1 MQDYHLPGQ
10 GPKRNNYPNS
20 VALGTAKVL
29 KVAIPER
36 LAHQAPVPEIG
47 LHQQNVTLFII
58 LVTSSSSG
66 SRDRRRYRTDMTTGR
81 PWSGKIS
88 RLRKDS
94 LPLNSRIGIRSICS
108 NRTGMEIGG
117 RESLCIPDIRRFWK
131 RFRRI
136 SGGRIRGR
144 LCIWPWSIRKI
155 RHSYR
160 MILSNCRVTSLSSI
174 NKIDHFYYLLL

>member
-1 MQDYHLPGQ
+1 LRDTNVPKTKVNWTKAKVVPQIKPNKQARQIKAVISPVQDYHLPGQ

-117 RESLCIPDIRRFWK
+117 RESLCIPDIRRF
-131 RFRRI
+131 
-136 SGGRIRGR
+136 
-144 LCIWPWSIRKI
+144 
-155 RHSYR
+155 
-160 MILSNCRVTSLSSI
+160 
-174 NKIDHFYYLLL
+174 